1 MSTQNSTRIS
11 PTDAGYAALT
21 QTVAVQPRADASVL
35 AIGDADRADFL
46 HRLTTNN
53 IKALRPGQSA
63 VTVLT
68 SPTARILFV
77 FTVLCREQDILLLPA
92 RGQAAA
98 LARHLRGQIFFMDK
112 VTVTDLE
119 YVRWRIMGPNAAELL
134 HKTGWPADEIAGD
147 AWHER
152 DGLFLARQDEYDIP
166 GFELAAPAAQASALQ
181 EEMQRHG
188 AHILADNLAYTSRRD
203 ELGRPAPGYEL
214 TEEYN
219 PLEAG
224 LAWACSDNKGCYTGQ
239 EIIARQ
245 VTYDKVTKTLVGLLG
260 EDDIQPGAPVT
271 VEGRSAG
278 AVTSAAYSPS
288 LQSPIALAVIKRPDN
303 QPGSAV
309 KAGDIASRTVALPFT
324 EE

>member
-46 HRLTTNN
+46 HRLTTH

-152 DGLFLARQDEYDIP
+152 DGLFLARQDRYDIP
-166 GFELAAPAAQASALQ
+166 GFELARPL
-181 EEMQRHG
+181 R
-188 AHILADNLAYTSRRD
+188 
-203 ELGRPAPGYEL
+203 GRPPCKRCSATAHTSSRQPRLHVAPRR
-214 TEEYN
+214 TR
-219 PLEAG
+219 P
-224 LAWACSDNKGCYTGQ
+224 
-239 EIIARQ
+239 AR
-245 VTYDKVTKTLVGLLG
+245 TRL
-260 EDDIQPGAPVT
+260 
-271 VEGRSAG
+271 
-278 AVTSAAYSPS
+278 
-288 LQSPIALAVIKRPDN
+288 
-303 QPGSAV
+303 
-309 KAGDIASRTVALPFT
+309 
-324 EE
+324 

>member
-1 MSTQNSTRIS
+1 M
-11 PTDAGYAALT
+11 
-21 QTVAVQPRADASVL
+21 
-35 AIGDADRADFL
+35 
-46 HRLTTNN
+46 
-53 IKALRPGQSA
+53 
-63 VTVLT
+63 LT

-152 DGLFLARQDEYDIP
+152 VGLVLARQDEYDIP

-188 AHILADNLAYTSRRD
+188 AHILADNLAYTSRRT
-203 ELGRPAPGYEL
+203 RRR
-214 TEEYN
+214 
-219 PLEAG
+219 
-224 LAWACSDNKGCYTGQ
+224 
-239 EIIARQ
+239 ARM
-245 VTYDKVTKTLVGLLG
+245 
-260 EDDIQPGAPVT
+260 
-271 VEGRSAG
+271 
-278 AVTSAAYSPS
+278 
-288 LQSPIALAVIKRPDN
+288 N
-303 QPGSAV
+303 
-309 KAGDIASRTVALPFT
+309 
-324 EE
+324 

>member
-1 MSTQNSTRIS
+1 MSTQISTHIS
-11 PTDAGYAALT
+11 PSDAGYAALT
-21 QTVAVQPRADASVL
+21 QGVAVQPRADASVL

-53 IKALRPGQSA
+53 IKALQPGQSV

-77 FTVLCREQDILLLPA
+77 FTALCREHDILLLPA

-98 LARHLRGQIFFMDK
+98 LLRHLRGQIFFMDK
-112 VTVTDLE
+112 VKATDLE
-119 YVRWRIMGPNAAELL
+119 YVRWRLMGPQAAELL
-134 HKTGWPADEIAGD
+134 RKAGWSADEKTGD
-147 AWHER
+147 AWQER

-166 GFELAAPAAQASALQ
+166 GFELAAPAAQAHALQ
-181 EEMQRHG
+181 EKMQRHG
-188 AHILADNLAYTSRRD
+188 AHILANDLAYTARRV
-203 ELGRPAPGYEL
+203 ELGQPAPGNEL

-224 LAWACSDNKGCYTGQ
+224 MAWACSENKGCYTGQ

-245 VTYDKVTKTLVGLLG
+245 LTYDKVTKTLIGLLG

-271 VEGRSAG
+271 VEGRNVG
-278 AVTSAAYSPS
+278 AVTSAVYSPS

-309 KAGDIASRTVALPFT
+309 MAGNIACRTVALPFT

>member
-1 MSTQNSTRIS
+1 MSTHIS

-21 QTVAVQPRADASVL
+21 QGVAVQPRADASVL
-35 AIGDADRADFL
+35 VAGDADRADFL

-53 IKALRPGQSA
+53 IKALQPGQSA

-77 FTVLCREQDILLLPA
+77 FTVLCREQDMLLLPA

-98 LARHLRGQIFFMDK
+98 LLRHLRGQIFFMDK

-134 HKTGWPADEIAGD
+134 RKTGWPADEIAGD

-152 DGLFLARQDEYDIP
+152 DGLFLARQEEYDIP
-166 GFELAAPAAQASALQ
+166 GFELAAPPAQASALQ
-181 EEMQRHG
+181 EEMQRQG
-188 AHILADNLAYTSRRD
+188 APILADDLAYTARRV
-203 ELGRPAPGYEL
+203 ELGRPAPDNEL

-224 LAWACSDNKGCYTGQ
+224 MAWTCSDNKGCYTGQ

-245 VTYDKVTKTLVGLLG
+245 VTYDKVTKTLVGLRCSG
-260 EDDIQPGAPVT
+260 DVQPGAPIT
-271 VEGRSAG
+271 VEGRNAG

-309 KAGDIASRTVALPFT
+309 MVGDIACRTVALSFT